1 MAGLISLSVY
11 NLDNQ
16 QDVPLANVQ
25 RVDFPA
31 AGILV
36 SGLGTNG
43 QGQTLSTGIVVYSSI
58 QLNVH
63 NGRKYL
69 VIETP
74 AAIAALS

>member
-1 MAGLISLSVY
+1 MAALISLSVY

-16 QDVPLANVQ
+16 QDVPLGNVQ
-25 RVDFPA
+25 HMDFPA
-31 AGILV
+31 GGILV

-58 QLNVH
+58 QLNVQ